1 MCKRWF
7 IDAGPLAGGFQQEA
21 CKVEEASKI
30 RDPFETTGDKKER
43 TIPLFRE
50 REGNAGCWEFK
61 IMSKENN
68 YFI

>member
-1 MCKRWF
+1 MLGLLLVGFSRKLVEWKRHQRFETHW
-7 IDAGPLAGGFQQEA
+7 
-21 CKVEEASKI
+21 
-30 RDPFETTGDKKER
+30 ETTGDKKER
-43 TIPLFRE
+43 TIPLFRG

>member
-1 MCKRWF
+1 MLGLLLVAFNRKLVKWKRHQKF
-7 IDAGPLAGGFQQEA
+7 ETHSRQQE
-21 CKVEEASKI
+21 I
-30 RDPFETTGDKKER
+30 RKKGQS
-43 TIPLFRE
+43 PYSE